1 MPHHTTHGAHA
12 DHHAHGTHPAPAAP
26 QRADLPIQGMS
37 CAACAARIE
46 RGLSALPGVE
56 SASVNFATKVATVT
70 FNPAALNTAAIAD
83 TVSNLGYTAVVP
95 EPSAP
100 NAHPHGHAH
109 AHAATPAESA
119 AILRRFLIG
128 ALLTVPVVFIAMSHG
143 SIPWLH
149 GPWTLW
155 LQLAL
160 TTPVL
165 FWAGGPFFR
174 SALRAARHGSA
185 NMDTL
190 GAVGT
195 SAAYL
200 YSLGATLAPELFL
213 RAAGQ
218 AAHAAHAAQALPPVY
233 FEAAAV
239 IIVLILLGKFLE
251 ARATDRTGAAIGRLL
266 ALQPRTARVVRNG
279 AEQSVPIDAVA
290 VGDTVLVR
298 PGEKIPVDAVI
309 VSGLSPIDESPL
321 TGESIPVEKSAG
333 EQVFAGTLNTTGA
346 LRLTV
351 TRTGGDTTLQQIVRL
366 VQQAQG
372 GKAPIARLA
381 DRVSAVFVPAVLII
395 AALTFAV
402 WWLAG
407 PADQRLSFAL
417 LNAVSVLIIACPCA
431 LGLATPTAIM
441 VGTGR
446 GAERG
451 ILITSG
457 QALETAHRLSA
468 IILDKT
474 GTITLGRP
482 ALVAAEPAPGFSES
496 DLLRA
501 AAAAERSS
509 EHPVAAAVVRAA
521 AERNLPLPEPSSFR
535 AIVGLGV
542 EAVVDGRAVLVGK
555 PLLLTQR
562 NIPRTSADRAAA
574 LSAQGHTVIAVAIDG
589 REAGLLSVADR
600 VRPTSAAAVA
610 RLRAMGLRTVMLT
623 GDNHRTA
630 EAVAAQVGIG
640 EVFAEVLPADKAAK
654 VAELQAAGHTVA
666 MVGDGINDAPAL
678 AQADVGFAVG
688 SGADVAIEAA
698 DITLMRP
705 DLSAVADAIDLS
717 RRTVR
722 TIRQNL
728 FWAFVYNV
736 VGIPLAAGALYPLT
750 GWLLSPMFASAAMA
764 ASSVSVVLN
773 SLRLRRAA

>member
-1 MPHHTTHGAHA
+1 
-12 DHHAHGTHPAPAAP
+12 
-26 QRADLPIQGMS
+26 MS

-46 RGLSALPGVE
+46 RGLSALPGVA
-56 SASVNFATKVATVT
+56 SANVNFATKVATVT
-70 FNPAALNTAAIAD
+70 FDPATLNPAAIAQTVSDLGYAASIPDTSAPHAHTHTAA
-83 TVSNLGYTAVVP
+83 
-95 EPSAP
+95 
-100 NAHPHGHAH
+100 
-109 AHAATPAESA
+109 PAESA
-119 AILRRFLIG
+119 ALLRRFIIG
-128 ALLTVPVVFIAMSHG
+128 AGLTLPVLVIAMAHG
-143 SIPWLH
+143 SIPWLR
-149 GPWTLW
+149 GQWTLW

-160 TTPVL
+160 TTPVM

-174 SALRAARHGSA
+174 SALRAARRGGAS
-185 NMDTL
+185 MDTL
-190 GAVGT
+190 VSVGT
-195 SAAYL
+195 SAAYF
-200 YSLGATLAPELFL
+200 YSLAATIAPEFFL
-213 RAAGQ
+213 RAA
-218 AAHAAHAAQALPPVY
+218 AHADHAVPPVY

-239 IIVLILLGKFLE
+239 IIVLILLGKYLE

-279 AEQSVPIDAVA
+279 AEQTVPIDSVA

-309 VSGLSPIDESPL
+309 ASGFSPIDESPL

-351 TRTGGDTTLQQIVRL
+351 TRIGADTTLQQIVRL

-372 GKAPIARLA
+372 SKAPIARLA
-381 DRVSAVFVPAVLII
+381 DRVSAVFVPAVLLI
-395 AALTFAV
+395 AAITFAA
-402 WWLAG
+402 WWFAG
-407 PADQRLSFAL
+407 PADQRLSLAL

-457 QALETAHRLSA
+457 QALETAHRLTA

-482 ALVAAEPAPGFSES
+482 ALVALEPAPGFSET

-501 AAAAERSS
+501 AAAAERHS
-509 EHPVAAAVVRAA
+509 EHPIAAAVVRAA
-521 AERNLPLPEPSSFR
+521 AERDIPLPEPTSFR

-562 NIPRTSADRAAA
+562 NIPRSSGDRAAA
-574 LSAQGHTVIAVAIDG
+574 LSAQGHTVIAVAIDD

-600 VRPTSAAAVA
+600 IRPTSAAAVA

-623 GDNHRTA
+623 GDNRRTA

-654 VAELQAAGHTVA
+654 VAELQAVGHTVA

-678 AQADVGFAVG
+678 ARADVGFAVG
-688 SGADVAIEAA
+688 SGSDIAIEAA

-722 TIRQNL
+722 AIRQNL
-728 FWAFVYNV
+728 FWAFAYNV
-736 VGIPLAAGALYPLT
+736 VGIPLAAGALFPLT

-773 SLRLRRAA
+773 SLRLRNAA